1 MIIDLAKWAPR
12 ITKIWIC
19 EMNTQD
25 ERGDRADCL
34 DSKFSSK
41 ENLGCARV
49 AYSVPEQHKLVAQSL
64 YPRRSEVPGLV
75 LNEPTLQQFRVV
87 TGTTAIT
94 VITFFSTDELEND
107 KNEYD
112 IP

>member
-1 MIIDLAKWAPR
+1 
-12 ITKIWIC
+12 
-19 EMNTQD
+19 
-25 ERGDRADCL
+25 
-34 DSKFSSK
+34 
-41 ENLGCARV
+41 
-49 AYSVPEQHKLVAQSL
+49 L
-64 YPRRSEVPGLV
+64 YPRRSEVSGLV